1 MKVKSYIYGYL
12 KGSLSEAQLQGTF
25 SDIARKMWWL
35 LYVSNNHRACLRE
48 ARVLPKSLGAIAF
61 PARFS
66 FKSARRRIKETRTT
80 SCDWGLNFEN
90 HCLWSKSQGFWLDG
104 GWQISPYRKYVF
116 FLGHCVTRI
125 PIALGLWYSANPQSM
140 LDSCFIILLFNTSKL
155 HRIKKC
161 TGH

>member
-116 FLGHCVTRI
+116 FFRSLCNSDTYCSWSMILSQPSKHV
-125 PIALGLWYSANPQSM
+125 GLLFYY
-140 LDSCFIILLFNTSKL
+140 FIIQY
-155 HRIKKC
+155 
-161 TGH
+161 